1 MVKAQCNQEL
11 SMRKRCS
18 LLQVNRSSLYTE
30 KQGSESSLNL
40 ELMQHIDRMYLDHP
54 EYGAERMH
62 TWLVQDMNYDV
73 NIKRINR
80 LYYSVM
86 GLHSL
91 MPGPHTS
98 RANKVHKKY
107 PYLLRKLKI
116 TSPNHVWQ
124 IDITYIPMHK
134 GFMYMIA
141 IIDVFSRKILHWDMG
156 NTMEAMWCCRVLE
169 ECIEMHGRPEII
181 NTDQGSQFTSDDFA
195 YRIINNGIKLSMDGQ
210 GRALDNIFIE
220 RFWRTLKYE
229 HIYIRPAKDGKELR
243 DGITWFIKYYNAERR
258 HTELKNKTP
267 DTIFKT
273 KNHIQLNAA

>member
-1 MVKAQCNQEL
+1 MVKAQVNQDL
-11 SMRKRCS
+11 SLRKRCS
-18 LLQVNRSSLYTE
+18 LLQVNRSSLYIV
-30 KQGSESSLNL
+30 KQGSESSLNI
-40 ELMQHIDRMYLDHP
+40 ELMDHIDRMYLDHP

-62 TWLVQDMNYDV
+62 TWLVHDMNYDV

-80 LYYSVM
+80 LYYGVM

-98 RANKVHKKY
+98 RANNAHKKY
-107 PYLLRKLKI
+107 PYLLGKLKI
-116 TSPNHVWQ
+116 TRPNQVWQ
-124 IDITYIPMHK
+124 TDITYIPMHK

-141 IIDVFSRKILHWDMG
+141 IIDVFSRKIVHWDMG

-169 ECIEMHGRPEII
+169 DCIEMHGRPEIL

-195 YRIINNGIKLSMDGQ
+195 YRVINNGIKLSMDGQ

-243 DGITWFIKYYNAERR
+243 DGVTWFIKYYNAERR
-258 HTELKNKTP
+258 HSELENKTP
-267 DTIFKT
+267 DIMYKAQN
-273 KNHIQLNAA
+273 KVELKAA

>member
-1 MVKAQCNQEL
+1 MLKEQSNQEL

-18 LLQVNRSSLYTE
+18 LLQVNRSSLYIE
-30 KQGSESSLNL
+30 KQGSESPLNL
-40 ELMQHIDRMYLDHP
+40 ELMEHIDRKYLDHP

-62 TWLVQDMNYDV
+62 TWLVHDMNYDV

-80 LYYSVM
+80 LYYGVM

-116 TSPNHVWQ
+116 TRPNQVWQ
-124 IDITYIPMHK
+124 TDITYIPMHK

-141 IIDVFSRKILHWDMG
+141 IIDVYSRKILYWDLG

-169 ECIEMHGRPEII
+169 ECIEMHGRPEIL
-181 NTDQGSQFTSDDFA
+181 NTDQGSQFTSDDFV
-195 YRIINNGIKLSMDGQ
+195 YRVINNGIKLSMDGQ
-210 GRALDNIFIE
+210 GRALDNIYIE

-229 HIYIRPAKDGKELR
+229 HIYIRPAKDGKDLR
-243 DGITWFIKYYNAERR
+243 DGVTWFIKYYNAERR
-258 HTELKNKTP
+258 HTELENKTP

-273 KNHIQLNAA
+273 KNHIRLKAA